1 MAEGEGDVVDLLP
14 DAGDSGSAAAGA
26 LAPNAASEPAAAGEK
41 RGRLPKLEVCARD
54 LATAK
59 ETLLKRESD
68 LEKVSGATG
77 YDKTAAK
84 RSEDIA
90 KATAKVAKAKAA
102 VAELEEK
109 HAMIVEAQETRKQAE
124 EVKRQRRL
132 EEDNSK
138 RDWSTAGAM
147 ALASGRVSLEASF
160 ASRKAKNDKSWEQL
174 LDMLTAQQ
182 GRGEFPLSD
191 IAGPG
196 GIERLKRK
204 WSQME
209 ADYRW
214 YAKEVQRYKFSGA
227 PREDIDNIPR
237 K

>member
-1 MAEGEGDVVDLLP
+1 MAEGEGDVVDLVP

-41 RGRLPKLEVCARD
+41 RGRLPQLEVCARN

-68 LEKVSGATG
+68 LEKSNAATG

-109 HAMIVEAQETRKQAE
+109 HAMIIEAQETRKQAE
-124 EVKRQRRL
+124 EVKRQRKL
-132 EEDNSK
+132 EDENSK

-174 LDMLTAQQ
+174 LDMLTAQSS
-182 GRGEFPLSD
+182 RGEFPASD

-214 YAKEVQRYKFSGA
+214 YAKQVQRYKFSGA